1 MRFRVAEADGNTMSN
16 YGNPHF
22 DEPEPEDRR
31 FLPGPPWVWVW
42 ARRLAIAGI
51 VLAVLGFIA
60 LWLYFAALGRQVPSV
75 EKLKQYEPPITS
87 RVHGG
92 DGTLIAEFADQ
103 HRVFVPYESVPK
115 HVVEAFV
122 AAEDK
127 NFFSH
132 DGLDYVGITRGAV
145 NSAKNKITG
154 SGGLQGGSTITQQ
167 VAKNMLLTRDQ
178 NLKRKAKEAIVA
190 QRMEEEFTKEQILEL
205 YLNEIYLG
213 YRSYGVGSAAL
224 NYFNKSLPELD
235 LSEAAI
241 LASLAK
247 APSAVNP
254 YSRPEKL
261 LARRNYVLGR
271 MVEDG
276 YITREEADEAIAKPL
291 TTTRRLKGPE
301 YAAATYFVQEL
312 RRDLIDSYGEES
324 LQQGGLSIRSTIDT
338 KLQLAAQTALQ
349 NGLIAYDRR
358 HGWRGPI
365 TTLDPKDKDVVEAL
379 GEVELPGGY
388 GTWEAALV
396 TKMGSKGAEL
406 LLTDG
411 ATILLPAEEV
421 EWAATYAPEKGRA
434 GLQIGQVV
442 LAELRRKVLNADEA
456 AAPSAEE
463 RALDPDGSETDIPEP
478 EPMLVPVG
486 NATLRQV
493 PEVDGSLIALDPH
506 TGRILAMQGGYS
518 FFKSSYNRVTQSK
531 RQPGSSFKPF
541 VYAAALERGYT
552 PATRMLDA
560 PFVAFDVSTDD
571 YWRPSNYTEG
581 QTYGM
586 VTLRVALEKSL
597 NLVTARVAQDI
608 GMEAVSDVSER
619 LGVYKELPP
628 YPAMSLGAGDA
639 YLIDVARGY
648 AAFVNGGKLVTPTL
662 LDRVQDRHGR
672 TLFRHDERPCEG
684 CHVDEWNG
692 EEPPVLED
700 TREQVLDP
708 IVAYQVTHMLEGVV
722 ERGTGR
728 RALRVG
734 KPLAGKTGTT
744 DDYRDA
750 VFMGFSPDMVVGVR
764 VGFDDNRSLGEG
776 EAGGSVAAPIF
787 TEFMEKALEN
797 DVAIP
802 FRIPPGVR
810 LVKIDA
816 RTGDLPGPGTQVI
829 IDEAFRPGSEPGM
842 NAFRDTGDCLS
853 ISGACG
859 SGSGL
864 PSGSDSTYG
873 TFDPERDA
881 DVVYEGDQ
889 KRQPGMPPKKAE
901 ETVDDSLDG
910 IF

>member
-1 MRFRVAEADGNTMSN
+1 MTDGRYESVENRFGINGF
-16 YGNPHF
+16 Y
-22 DEPEPEDRR
+22 
-31 FLPGPPWVWVW
+31 LPGPRWVWIW
-42 ARRLAIAGI
+42 LRRLI
-51 VLAVLGFIA
+51 VLGFVLGVIGIIA
-60 LWLYFAALGRQVPSV
+60 LWLYFAALGRTVPSIA
-75 EKLKQYEPPITS
+75 KLKQYEPPITS
-87 RVHGG
+87 RVHAG

-103 HRVFVPYESVPK
+103 HRVFVPYESIPT

-127 NFFSH
+127 NYFKH
-132 DGLDYVGITRGAV
+132 HGLDYVGILRGGI
-145 NSAKNKITG
+145 NSVKNKITG
-154 SGGLQGGSTITQQ
+154 KGGLQGGSTITQQ

-178 NLKRKAKEAIVA
+178 NLTRKAKEAIVA
-190 QRMEEEFTKEQILEL
+190 QRMEKEFTKGQILEL

-213 YRSYGVGSAAL
+213 GRSYGVGSAAL

-235 LSEAAI
+235 LSEAAV

-254 YSRPEKL
+254 YTNPKRL

-276 YITREEADEAIAKPL
+276 YITQEEADEAMSKPL

-312 RRDLIDSYGEES
+312 RRDLIKSYGEET
-324 LQQGGLSIRSTIDT
+324 LEQGGLSIRSTIDT
-338 KLQLAAQTALQ
+338 HLQLAAQQALR

-358 HGWRGPI
+358 HGWRGPV
-365 TTLDPKDKDVVEAL
+365 TTIDTGDGALDAL
-379 GEVELPGGY
+379 KEVKLPGGY
-388 GTWEAALV
+388 GTWEAAMV
-396 TKMGSKGAEL
+396 QKVASSGATL

-411 ATILLPAEEV
+411 ATIKLPAEEV
-421 EWAATYAPEKGRA
+421 EWAKTYKSEDGKT
-434 GLQIGQVV
+434 GLQVGQVI
-442 LAELRRKVLNADEA
+442 LAELKRQVLNADETL
-456 AAPSAEE
+456 APRSEE
-463 RALDPDGSETDIPEP
+463 VELDPEGNEIDEGEI

-493 PEVDGSLIALDPH
+493 PEVDGALIALDPH

-531 RQPGSSFKPF
+531 RQPGSSFKAF
-541 VYAAALERGYT
+541 VYAAALEKGYT

-560 PFVAFDVSTDD
+560 PFVSFDVSTGD

-581 QTYGM
+581 RSYGM
-586 VTLRVALEKSL
+586 VTLRIALEKSL
-597 NLVTARVAQDI
+597 NQVTARVAQDI
-608 GMEAVSDVSER
+608 GMEAVSDLAVR
-619 LGVYKELPP
+619 MGVYENLPP
-628 YPAMSLGAGDA
+628 YAAMSLGAGDA
-639 YLIDVARGY
+639 YLIDMARGY
-648 AAFVNGGKLVTPTL
+648 AGFVNGGKKITPTL

-672 TLFRHDERPCEG
+672 TLFRHDERVCEG
-684 CHVDEWNG
+684 CQAEEWDG
-692 EEPPVLED
+692 QEPPQLAEVG
-700 TREQVLDP
+700 EQVLDP
-708 IVAYQVTHMLEGVV
+708 IVAYQITHMLEGVV

-750 VFMGFSPDMVVGVR
+750 IFMGFSPDLVVGVR

-787 TEFMEKALEN
+787 TEFMEKALA
-797 DVAIP
+797 DQPAIP

-816 RTGDLPGPGTQVI
+816 RTGELPGPDTSVI
-829 IDEAFRPGSEPGM
+829 IDEAFRPGTEPGLSVF
-842 NAFRDTGDCLS
+842 NSSDDCLS
-853 ISGACG
+853 ISGSCG
-859 SGSGL
+859 AGSSSGSV
-864 PSGSDSTYG
+864 SG
-873 TFDPERDA
+873 FDPERDA
-881 DVVYEGDQ
+881 GVVPEDPMQPQEQAVTGD
-889 KRQPGMPPKKAE
+889 
-901 ETVDDSLDG
+901 LDG
-910 IF
+910 TY

>member
-1 MRFRVAEADGNTMSN
+1 MTDGKYETAENRFGISGF
-16 YGNPHF
+16 Y
-22 DEPEPEDRR
+22 
-31 FLPGPPWVWVW
+31 LPGPRWVWIW
-42 ARRLAIAGI
+42 LRRLF
-51 VLAVLGFIA
+51 VLGFVLALVGVIA
-60 LWLYFAALGRQVPSV
+60 LWMYFAALGRTVPSV
-75 EKLKQYEPPITS
+75 AKLKQYEPPITS
-87 RVHGG
+87 RVHAG

-103 HRVFVPYESVPK
+103 HRVFVPYESIPK

-127 NFFSH
+127 NFFRH
-132 DGLDYVGITRGAV
+132 NGLDYMGIMRGGL
-145 NSAKNKITG
+145 NSLKNKITG
-154 SGGLQGGSTITQQ
+154 KGGLQGGSTITQQ

-178 NLKRKAKEAIVA
+178 NLTRKAKEAIVA
-190 QRMEEEFTKEQILEL
+190 QRMEKQFTKEQILEL

-213 YRSYGVGSAAL
+213 GRSYGVGSAAL

-254 YSRPEKL
+254 YTNPDRL

-291 TTTRRLKGPE
+291 TTTHRLKGPE

-312 RRDLIDSYGEES
+312 RKDLISSYGEET
-324 LQQGGLSIRSTIDT
+324 LEQGGLSIRTTIDT
-338 KLQLAAQTALQ
+338 HLQLAAQQALQ

-358 HGWRGPI
+358 HGWRGPVATI
-365 TTLDPKDKDVVEAL
+365 DPGEGAVDAL
-379 GEVELPGGY
+379 KEVKLPGGY
-388 GTWEAALV
+388 GTWEAAMV
-396 TKMGSKGAEL
+396 QKVARSGATL

-411 ATILLPAEEV
+411 ATIKLPAEEV
-421 EWAATYAPEKGRA
+421 EWANTYQPKEGKP
-434 GLQIGQVV
+434 GLQVGQVV
-442 LAELRRKVLNADEA
+442 LAELKRQVLNAEETQ
-456 AAPSAEE
+456 APRAEE
-463 RALDPDGSETDIPEP
+463 AELDPEGNEIDEGAP

-493 PEVDGSLIALDPH
+493 PEVDGGLIALDPH

-518 FFKSSYNRVTQSK
+518 FFKSSYNRVTQAK

-541 VYAAALERGYT
+541 VYAAALEKGYT

-560 PFVAFDVSTDD
+560 PFVSFDVSTGD

-581 QTYGM
+581 RSYGM

-597 NLVTARVAQDI
+597 NQVTARVAQDI
-608 GMEAVSDVSER
+608 GMEAVSNLAVR
-619 LGVYKELPP
+619 MGVYDQLPP
-628 YPAMSLGAGDA
+628 YAAMSLGAGDA
-639 YLIDVARGY
+639 YLIDMARGY
-648 AAFVNGGKLVTPTL
+648 AAFVNGGKKVTPTL

-672 TLFRHDERPCEG
+672 TLFRHDERACEG
-684 CHVDEWNG
+684 CQAPDWNG
-692 EEPPVLED
+692 QEPPQLED

-708 IVAYQVTHMLEGVV
+708 IIAYQITHMLEGVV

-750 VFMGFSPDMVVGVR
+750 IFMGFSPDLVVGVR
-764 VGFDDNRSLGEG
+764 VGFDDNRTLGEG

-787 TEFMEKALEN
+787 TDFMEKALA
-797 DVAIP
+797 DQAAIP

-816 RTGDLPGPGTQVI
+816 RTGELPGPDTAVV
-829 IDEAFRPGSEPGM
+829 IDEAFRPGTEPGLA
-842 NAFRDTGDCLS
+842 AFSGSDDCLS
-853 ISGACG
+853 ISGSCG
-859 SGSGL
+859 AGNTAPSVSG
-864 PSGSDSTYG
+864 
-873 TFDPERDA
+873 FDPERDA
-881 DVVYEGDQ
+881 GIVPEDDPLKPREKAATGD
-889 KRQPGMPPKKAE
+889 
-901 ETVDDSLDG
+901 LDG
-910 IF
+910 TY

>member
-1 MRFRVAEADGNTMSN
+1 MRFRDANADGKTMSN
-16 YGNPHF
+16 EMNPHMQ
-22 DEPEPEDRR
+22 EPEPKRS
-31 FLPGPPWVWVW
+31 FLPGPPWVWTW
-42 ARRLAIAGI
+42 ARRLLILGF
-51 VLAVLGFIA
+51 VLAALGFVA
-60 LWLYFAALGRQVPSV
+60 LWMYFAALGRQVPSID
-75 EKLKQYEPPITS
+75 KLKQYEPPITS
-87 RVHGG
+87 RVHAG
-92 DGTLIAEFADQ
+92 DGTLIAEFARE
-103 HRVFVPYESVPK
+103 HRVFVPYESIPT
-115 HVVEAFV
+115 HVVQAFV

-127 NFFSH
+127 TFFTH
-132 DGLDYVGITRGAV
+132 GGLDYKGIVRGGV

-154 SGGLQGGSTITQQ
+154 SGGLEGGSTITQQ

-178 NLKRKAKEAIVA
+178 NLTRKAKEAIIA
-190 QRMEEEFTKEQILEL
+190 QRMEKEFTKEEILEL

-224 NYFNKSLPELD
+224 NYFDKSLPELD

-247 APSAVNP
+247 APSSVNP
-254 YSRPEKL
+254 YSRPKRL

-271 MVEDG
+271 MVDDG
-276 YITREEADEAIAKPL
+276 YITREEAEEAMALPL
-291 TTTRRLKGPE
+291 STTRRLKGPE

-312 RRDLIDSYGEES
+312 RRDLIKNYGEDT

-338 KLQLAAQTALQ
+338 KLQLAAQDALQ

-365 TTLDPKDKDVVEAL
+365 TRLDPEADDVLEQLNDVT
-379 GEVELPGGY
+379 LPGGY

-396 TKMGSKGAEL
+396 TSTGSRGAQL

-411 ATILLPAEEV
+411 ATIPLPAEEV
-421 EWAATYAPEKGRA
+421 EWAATYEPEEGKG
-434 GLQIGQVV
+434 GLNVGDVV
-442 LAELRRKVLNADEA
+442 LAELKRKVLNADETS
-456 AAPSAEE
+456 APADPQ
-463 RALDPDGSETDIPEP
+463 LDPDGDEIDEPEP

-486 NATLRQV
+486 NAILRQV
-493 PEVDGSLIALDPH
+493 PEVDGSLVALDPH

-581 QTYGM
+581 RTYGM

-608 GMEAVSDVSER
+608 GMEAVSELAER
-619 LGVYKELPP
+619 MGVYEDLPP

-648 AAFVNGGKLVTPTL
+648 AGFVNGGRKINPTL

-672 TLFRHDERPCEG
+672 TLFRHDERLCEG
-684 CHVDEWNG
+684 CSADEWDG
-692 EEPPVLED
+692 AEPPQLAEVG
-700 TREQVLDP
+700 EQVLDP
-708 IVAYQVTHMLEGVV
+708 IIAYQVTHMLEGVV

-728 RALRVG
+728 RARRVG

-750 VFMGFSPDMVVGVR
+750 VFMGFSPDLVVGVR

-776 EAGGSVAAPIF
+776 EAGGSVASPIF
-787 TEFMEKALEN
+787 TDFMERALADEP
-797 DVAIP
+797 ATP

-810 LVKIDA
+810 LVKVDA
-816 RTGDLPGPGTQVI
+816 RNGELPGPDTAVI
-829 IDEAFRPGSEPGM
+829 IDEAFRPGTEPGM
-842 NAFRDTGDCLS
+842 SAFTDTSDCLS
-853 ISGACG
+853 ISGNCG
-859 SGSGL
+859 GGTGSSTSG
-864 PSGSDSTYG
+864 
-873 TFDPERDA
+873 FDPERDA
-881 DVVYEGDQ
+881 GIV
-889 KRQPGMPPKKAE
+889 E
-901 ETVDDSLDG
+901 ETDEGFPFQPAQPRPAPEAPVDDSLGDVY
-910 IF
+910 

>member
-1 MRFRVAEADGNTMSN
+1 MRFREASADGKIMSN
-16 YGNPHF
+16 FSNPHME
-22 DEPEPEDRR
+22 EPEGEKR
-31 FLPGPPWVWVW
+31 FLPGPPWVWTW
-42 ARRLAIAGI
+42 ARRLIILGF
-51 VLAVLGFIA
+51 VLGVVGMIC
-60 LWLYFAALGRQVPSV
+60 LWLYFAALGRSVPSV

-87 RVHGG
+87 RVHAG

-103 HRVFVPYESVPK
+103 HRVFVPYESMPT
-115 HVVEAFV
+115 HVVQAFV

-127 NFFSH
+127 NFFTH
-132 DGLDYVGITRGAV
+132 NGLDYVGIARGAV

-178 NLKRKAKEAIVA
+178 NLQRKAKEAIVA
-190 QRMEEEFTKEQILEL
+190 QRMEKEFTKEQILEL

-224 NYFNKSLPELD
+224 NYFDKSLPELD

-254 YSRPEKL
+254 YSRPERL

-276 YITREEADEAIAKPL
+276 YITKEEAEEAMAKPL
-291 TTTRRLKGPE
+291 STTRRLKGPE

-312 RRDLIDSYGEES
+312 RKDLIKNYGEDT

-338 KLQLAAQTALQ
+338 RLQLAAQEALQ

-358 HGWRGPI
+358 HGWRGPV
-365 TTLDPKDKDVVEAL
+365 TTLNPKDGDVLEQLKA
-379 GEVELPGGY
+379 VELPGGY

-396 TKMGSKGAEL
+396 TSVGSNGAEL
-406 LLTDG
+406 TLTDG
-411 ATILLPAEEV
+411 ETIPMPAEEV
-421 EWAATYAPEKGRA
+421 KWAATYKPEGEKA
-434 GLQIGQVV
+434 GLQVGHVI
-442 LAELRRKVLNADEA
+442 LAEFKRKEVDTSKSEKAQKPAKEEGDLAET
-456 AAPSAEE
+456 AEE
-463 RALDPDGSETDIPEP
+463 DDIK
-478 EPMLVPVG
+478 LVPIG
-486 NATLRQV
+486 NAILRQV
-493 PEVDGSLIALDPH
+493 PAVDGGLVALDPH

-518 FFKSSYNRVTQSK
+518 FFKSSYNRVTQAK

-552 PATRMLDA
+552 PASRMLDA
-560 PFVAFDVSTDD
+560 PFVAFDVSTND

-581 QTYGM
+581 RTYGM
-586 VTLRVALEKSL
+586 VTLRIALEKSL

-608 GMEAVSDVSER
+608 GMEAVSNLAVR
-619 LGVYKELPP
+619 MGVYEELPP

-639 YLIDVARGY
+639 YLIDMARGY
-648 AAFVNGGKLVTPTL
+648 AGFVNGGKKITPTL

-672 TLFRHDERPCEG
+672 TLFRHDERACDGCEAE
-684 CHVDEWNG
+684 EWDG
-692 EEPPVLED
+692 QEPPQLAEIG
-700 TREQVLDP
+700 EQVLDP
-708 IVAYQVTHMLEGVV
+708 IIAYQVTHMLEGVV

-750 VFMGFSPDMVVGVR
+750 VFMGFSPDLVVGVR
-764 VGFDDNRSLGEG
+764 IGFDDNRSLGEG

-787 TEFMEKALEN
+787 TDFMEKALEKEA
-797 DVAIP
+797 AIP

-816 RTGDLPGPGTQVI
+816 RTGDLPGPGTDVI
-829 IDEAFRPGSEPGM
+829 IDEAFRPGTEPGM
-842 NAFRDTGDCLS
+842 NAFRDTSDCLS
-853 ISGACG
+853 ISGTCG
-859 SGSGL
+859 NTGGV
-864 PSGSDSTYG
+864 STG
-873 TFDPERDA
+873 FDPERDA
-881 DVVYEGDQ
+881 GIV
-889 KRQPGMPPKKAE
+889 E
-901 ETVDDSLDG
+901 ETNPMRPQAEKPADDSLDG